1 VVPGSAAP
9 RLMGRK
15 RSVNSH
21 LPPRMRKRVRH
32 AKAYYYYDAG
42 GKPRREIPLGSD
54 YVTAV
59 QRWAELEM
67 EGRERVVQ
75 LVTFRVAAER
85 YCLKILPRKA
95 ARTQRDNLV
104 ELAKLYEFFD
114 APPAPLDE
122 LTPRNIRQYL
132 DWRTNN
138 GTKATTRAN
147 RERALFSHIWN
158 FAREEGLTE
167 KPNPC
172 AGVHGY
178 REAGRDIYIED
189 EVYTAIYKAACRPI
203 QDAMDLAYLT
213 GQRPADTLRI
223 SQAHVRGDVLEI
235 RPGKTQG
242 STGTKIRLRLVDA
255 AGQPNALGKLVAR
268 LKSQA
273 EAHPVHS
280 LQMIQN
286 EKGQALSH
294 QALIKRFR
302 KARTEAAKAAK
313 GAALRR
319 EILAVQFRDLRAK
332 AGTDKA
338 EAADPRRAQQQLGH
352 ASVVM
357 TEKYIRGRKGD
368 LSDPT
373 K

>member
-1 VVPGSAAP
+1 MVPGSAAP

-122 LTPRNIRQYL
+122 LT
-132 DWRTNN
+132 
-138 GTKATTRAN
+138 
-147 RERALFSHIWN
+147 RALFSHIWN

-280 LQMIQN
+280 LQMLAGGPGFEPGLTESESVVLPLDDPPIL
-286 EKGQALSH
+286 QARDAVPGLELS
-294 QALIKRFR
+294 AWRTASR
-302 KARTEAAKAAK
+302 GGPWRGRPSCAR
-313 GAALRR
+313 
-319 EILAVQFRDLRAK
+319 LRA
-332 AGTDKA
+332 
-338 EAADPRRAQQQLGH
+338 RRG
-352 ASVVM
+352 S
-357 TEKYIRGRKGD
+357 
-368 LSDPT
+368 
-373 K
+373 

>member
-1 VVPGSAAP
+1 MVPSSAAP

-15 RSVNSH
+15 RSVNTH

-32 AKAYYYYDAG
+32 SKAHYYYDAG

-54 YVTAV
+54 YVVAV

-67 EGRERVVQ
+67 DGRERAVQ

-85 YCLKILPRKA
+85 YCVKVLPRKA
-95 ARTQRDNLV
+95 ARTQRDNLA

-122 LTPRNIRQYL
+122 LTPRHIRQYL
-132 DWRTNN
+132 DWRTGN
-138 GTKATTRAN
+138 GTRATTRAN
-147 RERALFSHIWN
+147 RERSLFSHIWN
-158 FAREEGLTE
+158 FAREEGLTD

-178 REAGRDIYIED
+178 RETGRDIYIED
-189 EVYTAIYKAACRPI
+189 EIYSAIYKAACRPI
-203 QDAMDLAYLT
+203 RDAMDLAYLT

-223 SQAHVRGDVLEI
+223 SQAHIRGDTIEL
-235 RPGKTQG
+235 RPGKTQT
-242 STGTKIRLRLVDA
+242 STGARIRLRLIDEQGQRNSLGALVD
-255 AGQPNALGKLVAR
+255 R
-268 LKSQA
+268 LKRQA
-273 EAHPVHS
+273 EEHRVHS
-280 LQMIQN
+280 LLLIQN
-286 EKGQALSH
+286 EQGQALSH

-302 KARTEAAKAAK
+302 RARAEAAKAAK
-313 GAALRR
+313 RTALRR
-319 EILAVQFRDLRAK
+319 EILGVQFRDLRAK

>member
-1 VVPGSAAP
+1 
-9 RLMGRK
+9 
-15 RSVNSH
+15 
-21 LPPRMRKRVRH
+21 MRKRVRH
-32 AKAYYYYDAG
+32 AKAHYYYDAG

-54 YVTAV
+54 YVNAV
-59 QRWAELEM
+59 QRWAELEI
-67 EGRERVVQ
+67 EGRERISH

-85 YCLKILPRKA
+85 YCLKVLPRKA
-95 ARTQRDNLV
+95 ARTQRDNLS
-104 ELAKLYEFFD
+104 ELRNLYAFFD
-114 APPAPLDE
+114 APPAPMDE
-122 LTPRNIRQYL
+122 LTPRHIRQYL
-132 DWRTNN
+132 DWRTKN
-138 GTKATTRAN
+138 GTTATTRAN

-158 FAREEGLTE
+158 FAREEGLTD

-178 REAGRDIYIED
+178 RESGRDVYIED
-189 EVYTAIYKAACRPI
+189 EIYTAIYKMACRPV

-223 SQAHVRGDVLEI
+223 SQAHIRSDVLEL
-235 RPGKTQG
+235 RPGKTQD
-242 STGTKIRLRLVDA
+242 STRAKIRLRLVNEL
-255 AGQPNALGKLVAR
+255 GHRNALGTLIDR
-268 LKSQA
+268 LKRQA
-273 EAHPVHS
+273 EAHSVHS
-280 LQMIQN
+280 LLLIQN
-286 EKGQALSH
+286 EQGQALSH

-302 KARTEAAKAAK
+302 NARSAAAKAAK
-313 GAALRR
+313 RSAMQR

-357 TEKYIRGRKGD
+357 TERYIRGRKGD